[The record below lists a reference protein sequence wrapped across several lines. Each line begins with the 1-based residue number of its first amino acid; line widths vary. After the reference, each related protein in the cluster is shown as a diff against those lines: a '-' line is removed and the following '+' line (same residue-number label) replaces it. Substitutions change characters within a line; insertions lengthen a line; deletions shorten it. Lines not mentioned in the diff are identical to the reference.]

1 MSNVTVDVN
10 NLSKVYKLY
19 DKPTD
24 RLKEALNPMGK
35 AYHKEY
41 YALKDVSFQ
50 ISKGETI
57 GIVGKNGSG
66 KSTLLKM
73 LTGVVT
79 PSEGSLS
86 VNGKVSALLEL
97 GAGFNNDYTGK
108 ENVFLNGTLM
118 GIPREEMERRY
129 DDIVAFADI
138 GDYIHQPVKT
148 YSSGMFVRLAFAV
161 AINVDPDIL
170 IIDEALAVGDTR
182 FQLKCM
188 DKFLE
193 FKKRGISIIFVS
205 HDTNAIKRFCDRTLW
220 INEGELIADGPTD
233 VVTDQYLDYLRML
246 DVEAGVKHASEDEVE
261 NEEVVV
267 NVAPSYE
274 NVDIAK
280 LVKVSILNEKGLNV
294 ENISHGEKIKIK
306 VDYYVNDTTIE
317 NPVLG
322 VAILRVDDLYICG
335 VNTLLDKVQ
344 IPWEKGM
351 NTFILEYDS
360 FNLVGGN
367 YYFDVALF
375 DKTATVAFD
384 YQAKYKNFF
393 VNMGYVAEGIVVL
406 NHSWKNEEV

>member
-1 MSNVTVDVN
+1 
-10 NLSKVYKLY
+10 
-19 DKPTD
+19 
-24 RLKEALNPMGK
+24 
-35 AYHKEY
+35 
-41 YALKDVSFQ
+41 
-50 ISKGETI
+50 
-57 GIVGKNGSG
+57 
-66 KSTLLKM
+66 
-73 LTGVVT
+73 
-79 PSEGSLS
+79 
-86 VNGKVSALLEL
+86 
-97 GAGFNNDYTGK
+97 
-108 ENVFLNGTLM
+108 M
-118 GIPREEMERRY
+118 GISREEMEKRY

-138 GDYIHQPVKT
+138 GDYINQPVKT

-193 FKKRGISIIFVS
+193 FKNRGISIIFVS

-220 INEGELIADGPTD
+220 INEGELVADGPTD
-233 VVTDQYLDYLRML
+233 IVTDQYLDYLRML
-246 DVEAGVKHASEDEVE
+246 DVQAGIKHTQEEDTNKQEDSDVDYTQ
-261 NEEVVV
+261 
-267 NVAPSYE
+267 YE

-280 LVKVSILNEKGLNV
+280 LVDVTILNEKGV
-294 ENISHGEKIKIK
+294 GTENITHGEKIRVK
-306 VDYYVNDTTIE
+306 VDYYVNDTQIE
-317 NPVLG
+317 KPVLG

-335 VNTLLDKVQ
+335 VNTLLDKIE
-344 IPWEKGM
+344 IPWKKGM
-351 NTFILEYDS
+351 NSFVLEYGS

-406 NHSWKNEEV
+406 NHTWKNNEVK